1 MIVRRQE
8 RRRVTLMLTAMA
20 MMVPLFAAVAYAQAS
35 ISLGGDP
42 VITRSKVLSVPV
54 TATCDPVGQ

>member
-1 MIVRRQE
+1 
-8 RRRVTLMLTAMA
+8 MLTAMA